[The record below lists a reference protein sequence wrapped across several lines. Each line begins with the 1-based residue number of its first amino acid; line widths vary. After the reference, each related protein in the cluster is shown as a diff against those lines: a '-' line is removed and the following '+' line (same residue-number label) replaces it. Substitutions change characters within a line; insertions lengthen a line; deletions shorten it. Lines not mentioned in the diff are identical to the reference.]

1 MPCLPEFFS
10 AQGIFCTLLPAQPP
24 ILFLPS
30 WVRSAGTGVLQV
42 LSLGSYKIHGKS
54 RSQLQK
60 MGVFMWSLW
69 HLINIPLHRCICLQ
83 ACLISLI
90 KYVDRISVG
99 GPEVSSGCS
108 SSHVYHVYNGPQP
121 SPTPPTSIVWFIMI
135 RGWSSSAFISDT

>member
-1 MPCLPEFFS
+1 MLMQHPSLSVLVMPCLPEFFS

-60 MGVFMWSLW
+60 IGVFMWSL
-69 HLINIPLHRCICLQ
+69 L
-83 ACLISLI
+83 AFD
-90 KYVDRISVG
+90 KYSV
-99 GPEVSSGCS
+99 
-108 SSHVYHVYNGPQP
+108 
-121 SPTPPTSIVWFIMI
+121 
-135 RGWSSSAFISDT
+135 A